1 MDTRLQAI
9 AWSGTS
15 GIINSPLGDGIDG
28 GEDEMGVVYSSP
40 AVMTTEGSTMCDKRT
55 EWQGVAE
62 NKTKMSMKME
72 RKPEE

>member
-28 GEDEMGVVYSSP
+28 GEDEMGVVYS
-40 AVMTTEGSTMCDKRT
+40 
-55 EWQGVAE
+55 
-62 NKTKMSMKME
+62 
-72 RKPEE
+72 